1 VVSVADVADT
11 SSVAHEPGY
20 RRRQPEST
28 LLHET
33 IRENL
38 KTFLAHVEERGD
50 GIGLPRFV
58 ISEFERYLACGILA
72 NGFAR
77 VRCTSCGDEMLVAFS
92 CKNRGFCPSCTT
104 RRMQG
109 TATQLV
115 DHVLPRVP
123 VRQWVLSLPRWA
135 RFLLAR
141 DPELITLTLDRALRA
156 IFAFQRGR
164 ARRAGRAGASAPRT
178 GAVTFVQRFG
188 GALNLNVHFHCVIPD
203 GVFVDAE
210 GAIHFVALPA
220 PSADDVALVLG
231 RIFRRIRKILHRRVE
246 APHGDASCPDA
257 LAAAQADSVG
267 SLRGRPPERNRTR
280 QQSAYL
286 EGFSLHAGVHLHA
299 NDREGLLHLCGYGA
313 RPPLTQDRLSRLPDG
328 RLRYRLKRPLAD
340 GTQVLVLEP
349 RELLRRLAALVPPP
363 RAHLVRYH
371 GVFAPASEW
380 RSRIVP
386 KTESPGP
393 REPAGPDE
401 QAPSPQPVP
410 SRRPDSRIPW
420 AELLLR
426 VFRED
431 VLVCSCG
438 GRRVV
443 IAFITEKRVVTKIL
457 EHLGLPTTG
466 PPIAAARSDAP
477 DQDPPWQ
484 DDVPTVQRSV

>member
-1 VVSVADVADT
+1 VVSAAGVPG
-11 SSVAHEPGY
+11 SSSAAPHRGY
-20 RRRQPEST
+20 RRREPEST

-38 KTFLAHVEERGD
+38 KTFLARVEERGD

-58 ISEFERYLACGILA
+58 VFEFERYVSCGILA

-77 VRCTSCGDEMLVAFS
+77 VRCTSCGDEMLVGFS
-92 CKNRGFCPSCTT
+92 CKGRGFCPSCTT
-104 RRMQG
+104 RRMQA
-109 TATQLV
+109 TATHLL
-115 DHVLPRVP
+115 DRVLPSVP

-141 DPELITLTLDRALRA
+141 EPRLITLTLDRALWA
-156 IFAFQRGR
+156 IFAFQRRR
-164 ARRAGRAGASAPRT
+164 ARRAGASVPRT
-178 GAVTFVQRFG
+178 GAITFVQRFG

-203 GVFVDAE
+203 GVFLEQD
-210 GAIHFVALPA
+210 GAIRFVTLPA
-220 PSADDVALVLG
+220 PSVEDVAQVLG
-231 RIFRRIRKILHRRVE
+231 RISRRVRKLLRPRLD
-246 APHGDASCPDA
+246 AAHADASCPDA

-267 SLRGRPPERNRTR
+267 SLRGKPCELIRARPE
-280 QQSAYL
+280 AAHL
-286 EGFSLHAGVHLHA
+286 EGFSLHAWVHLHA
-299 NDREGLLHLCGYGA
+299 NDREGLLRLCGYGA
-313 RPPLTQDRLSRLPDG
+313 RPPLTQDRLTRMPDG
-328 RLRYRLKRPLAD
+328 RLAYRMKRPLPD

-349 RELLRRLAALVPPP
+349 CELLRKLAALVPPP

-371 GVFAPASEW
+371 GVFAPASAW

-386 KTESPGP
+386 KPDSSRPC
-393 REPAGPDE
+393 EPTGPDE
-401 QAPSPQPVP
+401 QAAPSHQV
-410 SRRPDSRIPW
+410 SLRRPNSRIPW

-443 IAFITEKRVVTKIL
+443 MAFITEKKVVTEIL

-466 PPIAAARSDAP
+466 PPVAAARSAAA
-477 DQDPPWQ
+477 DQDAPWQ
-484 DDVPTVQRSV
+484 DDVPSVQRIAQ